1 MENPL
6 RVLVQI
12 DTRNAAASIEV
23 RGELTGASCETLLNI
38 LQHTATLGADI
49 CVNLTRTV
57 RIEAAALEVLA
68 GVADDV
74 ERSAPANLQLRVH
87 IQLPP
92 DALPGHPTAGGLL
105 PGSREVLDND
115 TALAMILCRDTRVLA
130 GAREPGPGDAAIP
143 AGTAPQWRVL
153 PGRRP

>member
-1 MENPL
+1 MEKPL

-12 DTRNAAASIEV
+12 DTRNSAASIEV
-23 RGELTGASCETLLNI
+23 RGALTGASCETLLNI
-38 LQHTATLGADI
+38 LQHTAKLGADI

-74 ERSAPANLQLRVH
+74 ERSAPANLQMRVH

-92 DALPGHPTAGGLL
+92 DALPGHPTAGSLP
-105 PGSREVLDND
+105 PGSREALDND
-115 TALAMILCRDTRVLA
+115 TALAMILRRNTRVLA
-130 GAREPGPGDAAIP
+130 GPYEPGPGDAAIP
-143 AGTAPQWRVL
+143 DGTAPRWRVL
-153 PGRRP
+153 PGRRS